1 MMAGCRVGCWL
12 VLSLGTWVA
21 ETKDRETKRGRE
33 GVRVEDEDRESE
45 CRRGSEEARKEKDTK
60 AG

>member
-12 VLSLGTWVA
+12 VLVHGRLRRRIERRSEG
-21 ETKDRETKRGRE
+21 GRE
-33 GVRVEDEDRESE
+33 GVRVEGGDRESE

-60 AG
+60 VG

>member
-1 MMAGCRVGCWL
+1 MMAGRRVGCWL
-12 VLSLGTWVA
+12 VLVDGWLRRRVERRS
-21 ETKDRETKRGRE
+21 E

-45 CRRGSEEARKEKDTK
+45 CRRGSDEARKEKDTK